1 MAKGDGAT
9 HQDRL
14 IMAAIDLSA
23 VAARSAPEPFGKAV
37 KVVFDAAWSAVLE
50 VGDSNMDWTRG
61 DDVRG

>member
-1 MAKGDGAT
+1 
-9 HQDRL
+9 
-14 IMAAIDLSA
+14 MAAIDLSA